1 MYNIIIAQ
9 MSYQIEEE
17 CTTRFNNQESRN
29 IYNIWTTFSME
40 SDAIGILKLK
50 SHYHHSF
57 LLQFQIEL
65 QKEPD

>member
-1 MYNIIIAQ
+1 
-9 MSYQIEEE
+9 
-17 CTTRFNNQESRN
+17 
-29 IYNIWTTFSME
+29 ME
-40 SDAIGILKLK
+40 NDTIGILKLK